1 MTARNNK
8 KHGKSL
14 EKKYLEDDLPGYD
27 NHPEGSLN
35 TAISPNKRMKGSI
48 NYNPQVGYFYPSAHG
63 SNEEVEYFKSDLEY
77 NINWQNR
84 SKGLPG
90 SRP

>member
-1 MTARNNK
+1 MNPSNNK
-8 KHGKSL
+8 KYGKNF
-14 EKKYLEDDLPGYD
+14 EKKFLEDEIPSYD

-35 TAISPNKRMKGSI
+35 IAISPNKQMKGAI

-63 SNEEVEYFKSDLEY
+63 SSDEIEYFKSDLEY

-84 SKGLPG
+84 CRGLPG